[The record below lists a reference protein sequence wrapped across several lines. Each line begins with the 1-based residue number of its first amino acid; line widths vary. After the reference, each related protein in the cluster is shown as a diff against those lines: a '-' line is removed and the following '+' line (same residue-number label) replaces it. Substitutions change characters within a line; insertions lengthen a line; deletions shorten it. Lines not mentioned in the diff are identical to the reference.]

1 MSQPVKVLIADDE
14 QIMREGLRLT
24 IDWESYGFSV
34 IGAVSN
40 GEKALRLC
48 EEETPDLVITDIR
61 MPVMDGLDLTR
72 ELISRYPKIKIIIL
86 SAYDDFKYAQKAISY
101 GASEYLLKSEL
112 ECDHLLTLAL
122 KMAQEIAAD
131 KKSQQEAQQLKNQLT
146 EHLEELQNTL
156 CWNLLITPQY
166 PPEIRD
172 EIQQLGMKLSE
183 KNLILIHVFMDT
195 VSSCTVLEPHLLSEA
210 KTLSGFWLTSSPRH
224 SIFIGNAAGA
234 VSDRDLSQEMKLLRQ
249 KIQQQISN
257 RFSIFYSP
265 IFCGFENVYWN
276 NEQIQKYS
284 QLFLFYERYHENHCV
299 RSIPETEHLPISS
312 ILTKYLQLMECSQLT
327 SAGSL
332 IQEVCASFHEHFYHP
347 DDVKE
352 LLALICAILKEK
364 AAGTEEPAK
373 NALLQAPASLSHT
386 TSDPQNFFQY
396 SQLSA
401 LLADFQKREQDFMQ
415 SIEKNL
421 YPYHTIVKKAIQYIH
436 EHLGEEITLQSIAKE
451 IFCSPTYLSQIF
463 KEEVRMNFSDFLV
476 QARMKQAILLLTTTS
491 LSIREIADRV
501 GIPNQSYF
509 SRSFIRFTGMQP
521 SKYRQNFL
529 ERT

>member
-112 ECDHLLTLAL
+112 ECDRLLTLAL

-183 KNLILIHVFMDT
+183 ENLILIHVFIDT

-257 RFSIFYSP
+257 SFSIFHSP

-373 NALLQAPASLSHT
+373 NALLQAPVSLSHT

-401 LLADFQKREQDFMQ
+401 LLADFKNREQDFMH

-421 YPYHTIVKKAIQYIH
+421 WQHRRTRKRKGPVGRFHPAGHIYAIPSA
-436 EHLGEEITLQSIAKE
+436 LQ
-451 IFCSPTYLSQIF
+451 PH
-463 KEEVRMNFSDFLV
+463 
-476 QARMKQAILLLTTTS
+476 
-491 LSIREIADRV
+491 
-501 GIPNQSYF
+501 
-509 SRSFIRFTGMQP
+509 
-521 SKYRQNFL
+521 
-529 ERT
+529 